1 MKLTP
6 LDIQR
11 QSFQK
16 RFRGVDRDEVRTFL
30 NVVAEEMEQLR
41 GENEKLQEETRRLS
55 TLLTEHQ
62 EREQILK
69 NTLVAAQRTSEEIK
83 ENAKKQSQMLLR
95 EAELAADRLIEAAQ
109 SKAHD
114 IEKDI
119 LELRVQK
126 RQVQNSIL
134 ATIANLRNLIKLM
147 EESEIEQDKLS
158 FLRRRGAAGGS
169 KEQGG
174 AS

>member
-11 QSFQK
+11 QSFQAQ
-16 RFRGVDRDEVRTFL
+16 FRGFDRDEVTTFL

-41 GENEKLQEETRRLS
+41 SENEKLQEETRRQSALLS
-55 TLLTEHQ
+55 EHH

-69 NTLVAAQRTSEEIK
+69 NTLVAAQRTSEDIK
-83 ENAKKQSQMLLR
+83 ENAKKQSQMLLK

-119 LELRVQK
+119 LDLKQQK
-126 RQVQNSIL
+126 RQMLNSIL
-134 ATIANLRNLIKLM
+134 AAIANLRSLIQAM
-147 EESEIEQDKLS
+147 NEAEGQQDKVS
-158 FLRRRGAAGGS
+158 FLKRRSG
-169 KEQGG
+169 QQG
-174 AS
+174 ASS

>member
-11 QSFQK
+11 HSFQT
-16 RFRGVDRDEVRTFL
+16 RFRGVDRDEVTTFL
-30 NVVAEEMEQLR
+30 NLVAEEMEQLR
-41 GENEKLQEETRRLS
+41 AENEKLSEETRRL
-55 TLLTEHQ
+55 TALLTEHH

-69 NTLVAAQRTSEEIK
+69 NTLVAAQRTSEELK

-95 EAELAADRLIEAAQ
+95 EAELAADRLIEVAQ
-109 SKAHD
+109 VKAHD

-147 EESEIEQDKLS
+147 EESEMEQDKIS
-158 FLRRRGAAGGS
+158 FLRRRGAGGKGTVES
-169 KEQGG
+169 
-174 AS
+174 S

>member
-11 QSFQK
+11 QSFQV
-16 RFRGVDRDEVRTFL
+16 RFRGFDRDEVTTFL

-41 GENEKLQEETRRLS
+41 SENEKLQEEARRQSALLS
-55 TLLTEHQ
+55 EHH

-69 NTLVAAQRTSEEIK
+69 NTLVAAQRTSEDIK
-83 ENAKKQSQMLLR
+83 ENAKKQSQMLLK

-114 IEKDI
+114 IERDI
-119 LELRVQK
+119 LDLKQQK
-126 RQVQNSIL
+126 RQMLNSIL
-134 ATIANLRNLIKLM
+134 AAIANLRSLIQAM
-147 EESEIEQDKLS
+147 SEAEAQQDKVS
-158 FLRRRGAAGGS
+158 FLKRRS
-169 KEQGG
+169 SPQE
-174 AS
+174 ASS

>member
-11 QSFQK
+11 QSF
-16 RFRGVDRDEVRTFL
+16 RARLRGFDRDEVETFL

-41 GENEKLQEETRRLS
+41 SENEKLQEEVRRQS
-55 TLLTEHQ
+55 ALLAEHH

-69 NTLVAAQRTSEEIK
+69 NTLVAAQRTSEDIK
-83 ENAKKQSQMLLR
+83 ENAKKQSQMLLK

-119 LELRVQK
+119 LDLKQQK
-126 RQVQNSIL
+126 RQMLNSIL
-134 ATIANLRNLIKLM
+134 GAIANLRSLIQAM
-147 EESEIEQDKLS
+147 SEAEAQQDKVS
-158 FLRRRGAAGGS
+158 FLKRRS
-169 KEQGG
+169 DKKE
-174 AS
+174 ASS

>member
-11 QSFQK
+11 QSFQV
-16 RFRGVDRDEVRTFL
+16 RFRGFDRDEVTTFL

-41 GENEKLQEETRRLS
+41 SENEKLQEEARRQSALLS
-55 TLLTEHQ
+55 EHH

-69 NTLVAAQRTSEEIK
+69 NTLVSAQRTSEDIK
-83 ENAKKQSQMLLR
+83 ENAKKQSQMLLK

-114 IEKDI
+114 IERDI
-119 LELRVQK
+119 LDLKQQK
-126 RQVQNSIL
+126 RQMLNSIL
-134 ATIANLRNLIKLM
+134 AAIANLRSLIQAM
-147 EESEIEQDKLS
+147 SEAEAQQDKVS
-158 FLRRRGAAGGS
+158 FLKRRS
-169 KEQGG
+169 SPQE
-174 AS
+174 ASS

>member
-11 QSFQK
+11 QSFQA
-16 RFRGVDRDEVRTFL
+16 RFRGFDRDEVATFL

-41 GENEKLQEETRRLS
+41 SENEKLQEEVRRQSALLS
-55 TLLTEHQ
+55 EHH

-69 NTLVAAQRTSEEIK
+69 NTLVAAQRTSEDIK
-83 ENAKKQSQMLLR
+83 ENAKKQSQMLLK
-95 EAELAADRLIEAAQ
+95 EAELAADRLIEGAQ

-119 LELRVQK
+119 LDLKQQK
-126 RQVQNSIL
+126 RQVLNSIL
-134 ATIANLRNLIKLM
+134 AAISNLRSLIQAM
-147 EESEIEQDKLS
+147 SEAEAQQDKVS
-158 FLRRRGAAGGS
+158 FLKRRS
-169 KEQGG
+169 DKKE
-174 AS
+174 ATS

>member
-11 QSFQK
+11 HSFQT
-16 RFRGVDRDEVRTFL
+16 RFRGVDRDEVTTFL
-30 NVVAEEMEQLR
+30 NLVAEEMEQLR
-41 GENEKLQEETRRLS
+41 AENEKLSEETRRL
-55 TLLTEHQ
+55 TALLTEHH

-69 NTLVAAQRTSEEIK
+69 NTLVAAQRTSEELK
-83 ENAKKQSQMLLR
+83 ENAKKQAQMLLR
-95 EAELAADRLIEAAQ
+95 EAELAADRLIEVAQ
-109 SKAHD
+109 VKAHD

-147 EESEIEQDKLS
+147 EESEMEQDKIS
-158 FLRRRGAAGGS
+158 FLRRRGAGGKGTVES
-169 KEQGG
+169 
-174 AS
+174 S

>member
-1 MKLTP
+1 
-6 LDIQR
+6 
-11 QSFQK
+11 
-16 RFRGVDRDEVRTFL
+16 
-30 NVVAEEMEQLR
+30 
-41 GENEKLQEETRRLS
+41 
-55 TLLTEHQ
+55 
-62 EREQILK
+62 
-69 NTLVAAQRTSEEIK
+69 
-83 ENAKKQSQMLLR
+83 MLLR

-109 SKAHD
+109 VKAHD

-158 FLRRRGAAGGS
+158 FLRRRGTDQEKAES
-169 KEQGG
+169 
-174 AS
+174 SS